1 MKTDVTPIT
10 FEFMAIAMMMAK
22 KADVTTVYMYIRLF
36 FLSYLYVYIFS
47 LFSFFILF
55 CEIAGENAV
64 SNPIIKLPD
73 NLEGLN
79 RAEHFPS
86 QRHRWNTNEVCP
98 FHSIAFYQ
106 SIIIF
111 TAIDIP
117 V

>member
-1 MKTDVTPIT
+1 MT
-10 FEFMAIAMMMAK
+10 
-22 KADVTTVYMYIRLF
+22 LLS
-36 FLSYLYVYIFS
+36 FLIFTCIFSS

-98 FHSIAFYQ
+98 FHPIAFIRVLL
-106 SIIIF
+106 SSR
-111 TAIDIP
+111 P
-117 V
+117 